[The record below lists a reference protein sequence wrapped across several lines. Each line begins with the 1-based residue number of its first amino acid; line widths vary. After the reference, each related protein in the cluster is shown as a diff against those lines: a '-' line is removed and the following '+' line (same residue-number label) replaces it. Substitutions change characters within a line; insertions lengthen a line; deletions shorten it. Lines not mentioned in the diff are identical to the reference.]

1 MNKLFGT
8 YYVWHEY
15 QDEKEGILMSN
26 NRNTKNGG
34 NQGHSSK
41 TQGTQKQKSERDR
54 NLNKQDP
61 Q

>member
-1 MNKLFGT
+1 
-8 YYVWHEY
+8 
-15 QDEKEGILMSN
+15 MSN

-34 NQGHSSK
+34 NKGHSTK
-41 TQGTQKQKSERDR
+41 TQTSNQQKSERDR

>member
-1 MNKLFGT
+1 
-8 YYVWHEY
+8 
-15 QDEKEGILMSN
+15 MSN

-34 NQGHSSK
+34 NQGHSTK
-41 TQGTQKQKSERDR
+41 TQGAQKQKSERDR